1 MPSSSRTSR
10 LRAISTL
17 SPKSICPPTA
27 VSHFPVGCLSSGR
40 FLQVQVSFGIEDVQ
54 MDDRMKQ
61 FAAAVAFP
69 AGGGSGDISLFIDD
83 GEHFL
88 VIIA

>member
-1 MPSSSRTSR
+1 MSAHGRIPFSG
-10 LRAISTL
+10 LD
-17 SPKSICPPTA
+17 
-27 VSHFPVGCLSSGR
+27 VFPFGT